1 MAVPERAAS
10 PLVVF
15 LFLLLATFTQV
26 LLALYGLLSR
36 YLQVRENARFPSSA
50 AAAAAAA
57 AASGHVGQPSQP
69 TRTFAPCRSTPLPRC
84 PPYA

>member
-1 MAVPERAAS
+1 MAVPGRAAS

-36 YLQVRENARFPSSA
+36 YLQVCSTLSPS
-50 AAAAAAA
+50 
-57 AASGHVGQPSQP
+57 
-69 TRTFAPCRSTPLPRC
+69 
-84 PPYA
+84 